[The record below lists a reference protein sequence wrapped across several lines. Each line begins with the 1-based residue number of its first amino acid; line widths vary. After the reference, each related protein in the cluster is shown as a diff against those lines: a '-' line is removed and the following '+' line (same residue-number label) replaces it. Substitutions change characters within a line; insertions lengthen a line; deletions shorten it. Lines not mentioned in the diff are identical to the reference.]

1 MFVSFP
7 ANLEGRVKEG
17 RMTQEHYKKACTL
30 LKGVLSYDNFK
41 DVDLVIEVGCC
52 SIFEKHYTGSLDQF
66 KDILHYPFFLS

>member
-7 ANLEGRVKEG
+7 ANLEGHFKEG
-17 RMTQEHYKKACTL
+17 RMTQEHYKKAYSL

-52 SIFEKHYTGSLDQF
+52 RIFEKLYTESLGQF
-66 KDILHYPFFLS
+66 K